1 MHHNRSTEIKVGLV
15 SIAAIGLLI
24 AGILLGKGVSIPGTQ
39 NQIVVRMAS
48 SGGIEQGA
56 PVVVNGVRRGTVT
69 SVRAD
74 VGTVVVRADVADISD
89 LFADASARV
98 SILEI
103 TGGKKLEVLPGSTGT
118 FDRTREIPG
127 VVAADIVSLV
137 DDLGSVSG
145 DARSLIRRLDTIAGS
160 LTDLLADG
168 SVSQNI
174 RTMASDGALLVHDL
188 RTFLANNSADLQR
201 TLKNVGILVDDLRT
215 AVGNNEPRVARL
227 LDNLDRTV
235 ADANDVI
242 RRSTGTLTSVDS
254 LVSNMN
260 GIVADIRT
268 NRSVANRLLYDA
280 DLGRRLDSA
289 INDLGRFVKSARA
302 SGVNVN
308 VGLGHR

>member
-1 MHHNRSTEIKVGLV
+1 MQHTRSTEIKVGLV
-15 SIAAIGLLI
+15 SIAALTLLI
-24 AGILLGKGVSIPGTQ
+24 AGILLGKGISIPGTK
-39 NQIVVRMAS
+39 NQITVRLSA
-48 SGGIEQGA
+48 SGGLDQGA

-69 SVRAD
+69 AVTSD
-74 VGTVVVRADVADISD
+74 GGSVVVRADIDNTSD

-103 TGGKKLEVLPGSTGT
+103 TGGKKLEVVPGTTGT
-118 FDRTREIPG
+118 FDRSKEIPG
-127 VVAADIVSLV
+127 VVAADIITLV

-168 SVSQNI
+168 SVTQNI
-174 RTMASDGALLVHDL
+174 RTIASDGALLVNDL
-188 RTFLANNSADLQR
+188 RTFLTNNSADLQR

-254 LVSNMN
+254 LVSNMS
-260 GIVADIRT
+260 GIVTDIRT

-289 INDLGRFVKSARA
+289 VNELSRFVRSARTA
-302 SGVNVN
+302 GVNVN